1 MFDIWLLDGDGKRIV
16 AKEIKWNNL
25 PTVGQKVILEGRAKF
40 SVTEVSIFIDE
51 NSLSEPT
58 YLVFLE
64 QEIESSP
71 EDFGAMS

>member
-1 MFDIWLLDGDGKRIV
+1 MFDIWLLDQNGKQII

-25 PTVGQKVILEGRAKF
+25 PTVGQKIIIEGRASF

-51 NSLSEPT
+51 DSPSEPT
-58 YLVFLE
+58 YLVSLE

-71 EDFGAMS
+71 DDFSAMS